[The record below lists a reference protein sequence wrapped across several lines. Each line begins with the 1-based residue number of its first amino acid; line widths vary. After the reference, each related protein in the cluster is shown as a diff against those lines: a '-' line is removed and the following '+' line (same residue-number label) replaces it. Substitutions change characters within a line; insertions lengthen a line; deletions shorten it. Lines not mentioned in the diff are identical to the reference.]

1 MNGLPSVFS
10 LILYLF
16 QFALATFNPGAILLY
31 LSFEKPIYM
40 TLWYS
45 CVCFAYGVSAPYFS
59 YGFHV
64 LPCVS
69 PGGIQFITTNMIIE
83 FFFSIF
89 SFLLSLPCGSY
100 AGLVQRCVIIQ
111 KDDNGFGLT
120 VSVDNPV
127 FVQSVK
133 EGKAFLKNSL
143 VTGSKQ
149 SKNRKA

>member
-1 MNGLPSVFS
+1 MNGLPSVSS

-16 QFALATFNPGAILLY
+16 QFALAIFNPGAILLY

-45 CVCFAYGVSAPYFS
+45 CVCFAYGVSALYFWH
-59 YGFHV
+59 GFHV
-64 LPCVS
+64 LLCVS
-69 PGGIQFITTNMIIE
+69 PGSLLIMWLLT
-83 FFFSIF
+83 FFSPVF
-89 SFLLSLPCGSY
+89 SFLLSLSCGSC

-120 VSVDNPV
+120 VSGDNPV

>member
-16 QFALATFNPGAILLY
+16 QFALAIFNPGAILLY

-45 CVCFAYGVSAPYFS
+45 CVCFAYGVSALYFS

-83 FFFSIF
+83 FFFLYFLFPSLFTLWFLCRSCSALCDHPEGWQWIWADGQWRQSSVRTVCQRRQGIF
-89 SFLLSLPCGSY
+89 
-100 AGLVQRCVIIQ
+100 
-111 KDDNGFGLT
+111 K
-120 VSVDNPV
+120 
-127 FVQSVK
+127 
-133 EGKAFLKNSL
+133 
-143 VTGSKQ
+143 KQ
-149 SKNRKA
+149 SCHWEQAE

>member
-83 FFFSIF
+83 FFSLFSLSF
-89 SFLLSLPCGSY
+89 SLYPVVLMQVLFSVVWSSRRMTMDLGWRSVETIQCSYSLS
-100 AGLVQRCVIIQ
+100 
-111 KDDNGFGLT
+111 K
-120 VSVDNPV
+120 
-127 FVQSVK
+127 
-133 EGKAFLKNSL
+133 KARHF
-143 VTGSKQ
+143 
-149 SKNRKA
+149 